1 MIKYCIKFLDYWHLG
16 SGDSAG
22 SMYDSIV
29 VKDKFGLPY
38 VPGKTIKG
46 LVRQYFRVIEPNEEK
61 IKHIF
66 GSKADFEANSYF
78 SNATLSEDEVAYLKK
93 NHSLK
98 KYLFAKIS
106 QTRIDENGVAKDQ
119 SLRQLEV
126 VIPLTLSG
134 FIKTDEKEL
143 IIKSLQ
149 SIKQM
154 GLNRNRGLGRCEF
167 LIVGDERWK
176 DTIHA
181 SLKVI
186 LY

>member
-1 MIKYCIKFLDYWHLG
+1 MIRYCIKFLDYWHLG

-38 VPGKTIKG
+38 VPGKTVKG
-46 LVRQYFRVIEPNEEK
+46 LVKQCCNIIEPNKEK

-66 GSKADFEANSYF
+66 GDKADFEANSYF

-106 QTRIDENGVAKDQ
+106 QTRIDENGVAA
-119 SLRQLEV
+119 
-126 VIPLTLSG
+126 I
-134 FIKTDEKEL
+134 
-143 IIKSLQ
+143 
-149 SIKQM
+149 SI
-154 GLNRNRGLGRCEF
+154 
-167 LIVGDERWK
+167 
-176 DTIHA
+176 
-181 SLKVI
+181 
-186 LY
+186 

>member
-1 MIKYCIKFLDYWHLG
+1 M
-16 SGDSAG
+16 
-22 SMYDSIV
+22 
-29 VKDKFGLPY
+29 
-38 VPGKTIKG
+38 
-46 LVRQYFRVIEPNEEK
+46 
-61 IKHIF
+61 
-66 GSKADFEANSYF
+66 
-78 SNATLSEDEVAYLKK
+78 
-93 NHSLK
+93 K

-106 QTRIDENGVAKDQ
+106 QTRIDENGIAKDQ

-167 LIVGDERWK
+167 LIVGDER
-176 DTIHA
+176 
-181 SLKVI
+181 
-186 LY
+186 